1 MIGLA
6 HVYVWIPEATPV
18 PKALC
23 LSGGGSGTEHRSE
36 GLWLPA
42 LWIKTPGIWASLSVT
57 FPLEGLTAPLHTPY
71 DGDLTSCEQLES
83 TGPALGT
90 QTSDPSFPT
99 QRRSHKSHLQAEQPQ
114 ALLERKGA
122 KAGSGSL
129 DVCPRVG
136 SNQPGAC
143 SEPLDQDQNVS
154 LCLLH
159 LLCTFGLAAAL
170 QVSSEEEPEESFSCC
185 GS

>member
-1 MIGLA
+1 MIELA

-42 LWIKTPGIWASLSVT
+42 LWIKTPGIWASPSVT

-71 DGDLTSCEQLES
+71 DGDLTSCKQLES
-83 TGPALGT
+83 VGPALGT

-129 DVCPRVG
+129 DVCPEWVVISLGLVQNPWIRTRMCPCA
-136 SNQPGAC
+136 SCTSCA
-143 SEPLDQDQNVS
+143 PL
-154 LCLLH
+154 
-159 LLCTFGLAAAL
+159 A
-170 QVSSEEEPEESFSCC
+170 
-185 GS
+185 